1 MRPRLQAT
9 DFKMISVSD
18 ALLLINQHRPDF
30 GTETVSIN
38 DAFGRVTVTD
48 ICAGLDMPPFKSSS
62 MDGYAVQACKLGET
76 LRLIG
81 EASAGNPFVSDVEA
95 GEAVK
100 ISTGAIV
107 PNGTDRIIPRE
118 QAVLKDDRISVR
130 RAPRADAFIRAR
142 ASDFPKGSVLVSKG
156 ERLTPALLTLCA
168 AANHATV
175 DVQRKPKV
183 ALISSGNELRAI
195 GSDISQGEIFSANA
209 VGLKTALEAWGSEV
223 TDLGIVR
230 DDEAEIQE
238 KIEQLHGF
246 DIVVPIGGASV
257 GDHDL
262 LRPTFLAGGYDSL
275 FESVAMKPGKPC
287 WMMRKASQIIL
298 GLPGNPAST
307 FVGAHVF
314 LRPLLGLP
322 NIFTTV
328 VLAEALEE
336 NGPRETYL
344 RATISNRDGELM
356 ATPNPMQDSYRLLPQ
371 ATANSLLRV
380 PAMGGPYK
388 AGQKIQALNLHGQGC
403 FW

>member
-1 MRPRLQAT
+1 MRRRLQAT

-18 ALLLINQHRPDF
+18 ALLLIDQHRPDF
-30 GTETVSIN
+30 GAETVSVN
-38 DAFGRVTVTD
+38 DAFGRVTAKD
-48 ICAGLDMPPFKSSS
+48 IFAGLDMPPFKSSS

-81 EASAGNPFVSDVEA
+81 EASAGIPFGSDVEA

-100 ISTGAIV
+100 ISTGAIA
-107 PNGTDRIIPRE
+107 PNGTDRILRKE
-118 QAVLKDDRISVR
+118 QAVLKDSWVTVR
-130 RAPRADAFIRAR
+130 RAPRADAFIRPR
-142 ASDFPKGSVLVSKG
+142 ASDFPKGKLLVSKG
-156 ERLTPALLTLCA
+156 ERLNPAHLTLCA

-175 DVQRKPKV
+175 DVKRKPKV
-183 ALISSGNELRAI
+183 ALMSSGNELRAL
-195 GSDISQGEIFSANA
+195 GSDILHGEIFSANA
-209 VGLKTALEAWGSEV
+209 VGLKAALEAWGADV

-230 DDEAEIQE
+230 DDEAEIRE
-238 KIEQLHGF
+238 KLKQLQGF
-246 DIVVPIGGASV
+246 DIVIPIGGASV

-262 LRPTFLAGGYDSL
+262 LRPAFRAAGYDSL

-322 NIFTTV
+322 NVFTTV
-328 VLAEALEE
+328 VLAEALDE

-344 RATISNRDGELM
+344 RATISNRDGVMM
-356 ATPNPMQDSYRLLPQ
+356 AAPYPVQDSYRLLPQ
-371 ATANSLLRV
+371 ATSNSLLRI

-388 AGQKIQALNLHGQGC
+388 VGQKIQALNLHGRGC

>member
-18 ALLLINQHRPDF
+18 ALLLTDQHRPDF
-30 GTETVSIN
+30 GAETVSIN
-38 DAFGRVTVTD
+38 DAFGRVAATD
-48 ICAGLDMPPFKSSS
+48 IYADLDMPPFKSSS
-62 MDGYAVQACKLGET
+62 MDGYAVQACRHGET

-81 EASAGNPFVSDVEA
+81 EASAGNPFGSDVEA

-107 PNGTDRIIPRE
+107 PNGTDRILLKE
-118 QAVLKDDRISVR
+118 QAVLKDNWVTVR
-130 RAPRADAFIRAR
+130 SAPRTDAFIRPR
-142 ASDFPKGSVLVSKG
+142 ASDFPKGRLLVSKG
-156 ERLTPALLTLCA
+156 ERLSPALLTLCA

-175 DVQRKPKV
+175 DVKPKPKV
-183 ALISSGNELRAI
+183 ALISSGNELRAL
-195 GSDISQGEIFSANA
+195 GSDISYGEIFSANA
-209 VGLKTALEAWGSEV
+209 VGLKAALEAWGADV

-230 DDEAEIQE
+230 DDEAETQE
-238 KIEQLHGF
+238 KIEQLDGF
-246 DIVVPIGGASV
+246 DILVPIGGASV

-262 LRPTFLAGGYDSL
+262 LRPAFRAAGYDSL

-314 LRPLLGLP
+314 LRPLLGLA
-322 NIFTTV
+322 NLFITV

-344 RATISNRDGELM
+344 RATISNKDGVMM
-356 ATPNPMQDSYRLLPQ
+356 AAPYPVQDSYRLLPQ
-371 ATANSLLRV
+371 ATANSLLRI

-388 AGQKIQALNLHGQGC
+388 VGEKIQALILHGHGC

>member
-1 MRPRLQAT
+1 
-9 DFKMISVSD
+9 MISVSD
-18 ALLLINQHRPDF
+18 ALLLINQHRPDL
-30 GTETVSIN
+30 GAETVSIHY
-38 DAFGRVTVTD
+38 AFGRVTATD
-48 ICAGLDMPPFKSSS
+48 IYARLDMPPFKSSS
-62 MDGYAVQACKLGET
+62 MDGYAVQDCKFDET

-81 EASAGNPFVSDVEA
+81 EASAGNPFGSDVEA

-107 PNGTDRIIPRE
+107 PNGTDRILPKE
-118 QAVLKDDRISVR
+118 QAVLKDNCVTVR
-130 RAPRADAFIRAR
+130 RAPQTGAFISSR
-142 ASDFPKGSVLVSKG
+142 ASDFPKGRLLVSKG
-156 ERLTPALLTLCA
+156 ERLNPARLTLCA

-175 DVQRKPKV
+175 DVQRKPKI
-183 ALISSGNELRAI
+183 ALMSSGNELRAL
-195 GSDISQGEIFSANA
+195 GSDILHGEIFSANA
-209 VGLKTALEAWGSEV
+209 VGLKAALEAWGSDV

-230 DDEAEIQE
+230 DGEAEIQE
-238 KIEQLHGF
+238 KIGQLDGF
-246 DIVVPIGGASV
+246 DIIIPIGGASV

-262 LRPTFLAGGYDSL
+262 LRPAFRAAGYDSL

-287 WMMRKASQIIL
+287 WMMRKTSQVIL

-322 NIFTTV
+322 NVFTTV
-328 VLAEALEE
+328 VLAESLEE

-344 RATISNRDGELM
+344 RARISNSDGVLM
-356 ATPNPMQDSYRLLPQ
+356 ATPYPVQDSYRLLPQ

-388 AGQKIQALNLHGQGC
+388 AGQKMQALNFHGQGC